1 MGNPPTGPHLPPLP
15 SFPPTH
21 PPPPSSPAVL
31 PESDCCWPPPSDVS
45 PWRTGERAQQG
56 EQAGSDAMPPGPG
69 TKTCIINPRPHHAC
83 PNQEHPS
90 EVTLQAIPQRWSEA
104 CIRCWLPLFLVLSF
118 LFFFFWNMGH
128 HRLALLHK
136 ISRSSS
142 SWQPKLA
149 QLLQAL
155 SARINMELHIF
166 TTSFLCLIFCQRWI
180 DLQINK
186 QPQRSL
192 AAHSFS
198 LGFNPCQIDSRGHFP
213 FPFSLFPLLH
223 HWSCSADPTPPPLYW
238 SLSKTL
244 CVYFLLWKEKKSD
257 LSALSKA
264 SPSSQA
270 RQWKD
275 GGGGGGGSLRS
286 IDVEWGMHEVCCEMK

>member
-1 MGNPPTGPHLPPLP
+1 MRVQIKSIPVKWPSRRSRKDVLKRASGADCP
-15 SFPPTH
+15 SF
-21 PPPPSSPAVL
+21 
-31 PESDCCWPPPSDVS
+31 
-45 PWRTGERAQQG
+45 
-56 EQAGSDAMPPGPG
+56 
-69 TKTCIINPRPHHAC
+69 
-83 PNQEHPS
+83 
-90 EVTLQAIPQRWSEA
+90 
-104 CIRCWLPLFLVLSF
+104 LFFLSF
-118 LFFFFWNMGH
+118 FFFFWNMWH

-223 HWSCSADPTPPPLYW
+223 HWSCSADPTPPPPPPLYW

-275 GGGGGGGSLRS
+275 GGVGGGGGGGSLRS